1 MRRHLAAASMDRH
14 GPARYRLERLLLERD
29 LPELALGLLLLD
41 FLAELLL
48 ERDLPELALGL
59 LLLDFLVEL
68 LLERDLPELALARL
82 PEDLLDED
90 LLPEDLP
97 LLELFAS
104 PLSARSLFTVRAA
117 ISSARPFWPRFS

>member
-1 MRRHLAAASMDRH
+1 
-14 GPARYRLERLLLERD
+14 LLPLERD

-41 FLAELLL
+41 FLL
-48 ERDLPELALGL
+48 
-59 LLLDFLVEL
+59 L

-82 PEDLLDED
+82 LEDLADED

-97 LLELFAS
+97 LLVLLVS
-104 PLSARSLFTVRAA
+104 PASARSLFTVRAA